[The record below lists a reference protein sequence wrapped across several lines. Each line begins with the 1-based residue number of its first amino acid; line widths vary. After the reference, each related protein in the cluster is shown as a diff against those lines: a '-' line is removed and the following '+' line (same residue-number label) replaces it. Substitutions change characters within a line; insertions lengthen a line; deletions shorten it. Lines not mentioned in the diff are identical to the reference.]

1 MLEEEGV
8 DYISRHL
15 DIHGTMD
22 QLEPWYLAVNPA
34 GVVPTLLFRGNA
46 VAESKDISLFAID
59 EVRFCQNT
67 CLIYLCVCV
76 QVSKVRKLLPNEI
89 REEVLKLV
97 ELHYED
103 APVET
108 LTMGTMAS
116 SNKMMGVIGS
126 RKLKGA
132 IQRLEKMKT
141 DQPNL
146 EEVIEG
152 KIRQKEEQQKTFSN
166 PQRAKDEAFGKVIT
180 VLDHLEEKLKEGD
193 FLCGGS
199 YTLADAVFTCLL
211 ARLSMIKMLKQELR
225 SRQKLASW
233 WGRMA
238 SRPSFQKAGVISS
251 PITPRVII
259 KKFCSIL

>member
-1 MLEEEGV
+1 M
-8 DYISRHL
+8 
-15 DIHGTMD
+15 
-22 QLEPWYLAVNPA
+22 
-34 GVVPTLLFRGNA
+34 
-46 VAESKDISLFAID
+46 SKA
-59 EVRFCQNT
+59 
-67 CLIYLCVCV
+67 
-76 QVSKVRKLLPNEI
+76 RKLLPNEI

-116 SNKMMGVIGS
+116 SNKMMGVIGL

-146 EEVIEG
+146 AEVIEG
-152 KIRQKEEQQKTFSN
+152 KIRQKEEQQRTFSN

-211 ARLSMIKMLKQELR
+211 ARLGMIKLLEQELR
-225 SRQKLASW
+225 SRHKLASW
-233 WGRMA
+233 WGSHPGRY
-238 SRPSFQKAGVISS
+238 PGKL
-251 PITPRVII
+251 PW
-259 KKFCSIL
+259 

>member
-1 MLEEEGV
+1 M
-8 DYISRHL
+8 
-15 DIHGTMD
+15 
-22 QLEPWYLAVNPA
+22 
-34 GVVPTLLFRGNA
+34 
-46 VAESKDISLFAID
+46 SKHVFDMS
-59 EVRFCQNT
+59 
-67 CLIYLCVCV
+67 VCV
-76 QVSKVRKLLPNEI
+76 QVSKARKLLPNEI

-108 LTMGTMAS
+108 ITMGTMAS
-116 SNKMMGVIGS
+116 SNKMMGVIGL

-132 IQRLEKMKT
+132 IQRMEKMKT

-146 EEVIEG
+146 AEVIEG

-211 ARLSMIKMLKQELR
+211 ARLGMIKLLEEELR
-225 SRQKLASW
+225 SRHKLASW

-238 SRPSFQKAGVISS
+238 SRPSFEKAGVISS

>member
-8 DYISRHL
+8 HYISRHL

-59 EVRFCQNT
+59 EVGF
-67 CLIYLCVCV
+67 LSKHVFDMSVCV
-76 QVSKVRKLLPNEI
+76 QVSKARKLLPNEI

-116 SNKMMGVIGS
+116 SNKMMGVIGL

-146 EEVIEG
+146 AEVIEG

-211 ARLSMIKMLKQELR
+211 ARLGMIKMLEQELR

-233 WGRMA
+233 WVRMA
-238 SRPSFQKAGVISS
+238 SRPSFEKAGVI
-251 PITPRVII
+251 RAE
-259 KKFCSIL
+259 

>member
-1 MLEEEGV
+1 MKA
-8 DYISRHL
+8 S
-15 DIHGTMD
+15 
-22 QLEPWYLAVNPA
+22 
-34 GVVPTLLFRGNA
+34 PTCWAL
-46 VAESKDISLFAID
+46 
-59 EVRFCQNT
+59 
-67 CLIYLCVCV
+67 
-76 QVSKVRKLLPNEI
+76 
-89 REEVLKLV
+89 
-97 ELHYED
+97 
-103 APVET
+103 
-108 LTMGTMAS
+108 
-116 SNKMMGVIGS
+116 IGS
-126 RKLKGA
+126 GKLKGA

-146 EEVIEG
+146 ADVIEG

-211 ARLSMIKMLKQELR
+211 ARLGMIKLLEEELR
-225 SRQKLASW
+225 SRQRLASW

-238 SRPSFQKAGVISS
+238 STPSFEKAGVISS